1 MRVSD
6 ARAYCA
12 LAAAYFCRCPR
23 LDGEVFQ
30 ILDEEVYMDSG
41 MIGKI
46 QKAKF
51 YAEEPE
57 RIRFEEFQVTF
68 QGTNSHHR
76 ISFEQGRWH
85 CTCDFFATR
94 GVCSH
99 TMTMERLLGVM
110 LPPEAMAPAEP
121 AHAMA

>member
-1 MRVSD
+1 
-6 ARAYCA
+6 
-12 LAAAYFCRCPR
+12 
-23 LDGEVFQ
+23 
-30 ILDEEVYMDSG
+30 MDSG

-46 QKAKF
+46 QKSKL

-57 RIRFEEFQVTF
+57 RIRFDKFQVSF
-68 QGTNSHHR
+68 QGTNSRHR
-76 ISFEQGRWH
+76 VTYEEGNWS
-85 CTCDFFATR
+85 CTCNFFATR

-121 AHAMA
+121 AQAWA